1 MIALDILLLLMIV
14 VCIVYCWILNRR
26 IQDLHNSRVE
36 FARMIKEFDAAIVKA
51 DKASTEMQNL
61 SSSNNEQISH
71 IQDILKN
78 STNMFHELSM
88 VTDVAKNLSERL
100 EKNIT
105 IARKL
110 ERMLDTMN
118 ERMNDNND
126 TRAPHHSSSDNI
138 FEDEEILDSEVEQ
151 RTLSPDEALALHH
164 KNELQYA
171 LERIVKGG
179 DGILE
184 SNHLNQSG
192 YFNTLKKV
200 STRK

>member
-1 MIALDILLLLMIV
+1 MIALDILLLLMII

-51 DKASTEMQNL
+51 DKAITEMQNL
-61 SSSNNEQISH
+61 SSINNEQI
-71 IQDILKN
+71 IQAQDVLKN
-78 STNMFHELSM
+78 ATNMYHELSM
-88 VTDVAKNLSERL
+88 ITDVGKNISERL

-105 IARKL
+105 IARKF
-110 ERMLDTMN
+110 ERMLDKMN
-118 ERMNDNND
+118 ERISDND
-126 TRAPHHSSSDNI
+126 AKAHHHSSHDNI

-171 LERIVKGG
+171 LQRIVKGG
-179 DGILE
+179 EGPLE